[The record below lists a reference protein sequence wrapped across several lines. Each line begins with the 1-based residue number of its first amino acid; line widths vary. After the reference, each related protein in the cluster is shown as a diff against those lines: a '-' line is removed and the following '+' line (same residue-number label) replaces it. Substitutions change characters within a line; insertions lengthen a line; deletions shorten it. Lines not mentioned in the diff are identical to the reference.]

1 MRRATTTTA
10 TAALLAVALTACA
23 GGGPDVESDPE
34 AALREAIAALGD
46 YDGIELIA
54 SIDADEDAL
63 VAAAEG
69 DLDGDDVRLL
79 LDSEVVLRGVAA
91 DDDDEGQGQAEVVV
105 ALGGET
111 VAELRAVDDQAVYV
125 RLDPDAAAEALDD
138 PDLRADL
145 EDAISTL
152 DDVGLGDVATTVRD
166 GEWIRLTGLQQ
177 LADATGAEEPS
188 EEEAADLRARLV
200 GSLQRFLD
208 EDVEVTYVGEEDPG
222 ERVTATTTASALA
235 ELLEEV
241 TTAAGD
247 LGGLAG
253 DDLGFD
259 PDEVG
264 DDPVTVDV
272 WLDRGRLSQV
282 GVDLANLAEDGDGAP
297 EGTFLLVR
305 VEEFGGSVD
314 APSEATEVDLLQ
326 VFGQLLGGGFGG
338 APGGDGADGAAPD
351 LDAEAPEADATDGD
365 PLGGGCIPQE
375 EIDAVTGGDPAAE
388 AEVDAA
394 VDAGLL
400 EIC

>member
-10 TAALLAVALTACA
+10 TAALVAVTLSACG

-34 AALREAIAALGD
+34 AALRDAVEALGD

-54 SIDADEDAL
+54 SIDADEDAM
-63 VAAAEG
+63 VAAADG
-69 DLDGDDVRLL
+69 DLDDDDVRLL
-79 LDSEVVLRGVAA
+79 LDSEVVLRAVVG
-91 DDDDEGQGQAEVVV
+91 DGEDEQGRGEVLVD
-105 ALGGET
+105 LGGET
-111 VAELRAVDDQAVYV
+111 VAELRAVDEEAVYV

-138 PDLRADL
+138 PDLRASL
-145 EDAISTL
+145 EDAISTV
-152 DDVGLGDVATTVRD
+152 DEFGLGDLATTIRD
-166 GEWIRLTGLQQ
+166 GEWVRLTGLQQ
-177 LADATGAEEPS
+177 FAEATGAEEPT
-188 EEEAADLRARLV
+188 EEEAADLRSRLV

-222 ERVTATTTASALA
+222 ERVTATTTTSALA
-235 ELLEEV
+235 GLLEEV
-241 TTAAGD
+241 SAAAGD

-253 DDLGFD
+253 EDLGFD

-264 DDPVTVDV
+264 DDPVAVDV

-282 GVDLANLAEDGDGAP
+282 GFDLASLAEDGDGAP

-305 VEEFGGSVD
+305 VEEFSGSVD

-326 VFGQLLGGGFGG
+326 VFGQLLGGGLGG
-338 APGGDGADGAAPD
+338 ATGTDGGAAPGV
-351 LDAEAPEADATDGD
+351 DADAPEGEAEGD
-365 PLGGGCIPQE
+365 PLGGGCIPQD
-375 EIDAVTGGDPAAE
+375 EIDAVTAGDPAAE
-388 AEVDAA
+388 AEVEAA

>member
-1 MRRATTTTA
+1 MRRSSTTTA
-10 TAALLAVALTACA
+10 TAALLAVTLTACG

-34 AALREAIAALGD
+34 GALRDAVAALGD

-69 DLDGDDVRLL
+69 DLDDDGVRLL
-79 LDSEVVLRGVAA
+79 LDSEVVLRAVVG
-91 DDDDEGQGQAEVVV
+91 DGEDEQGQGEVIVD
-105 ALGGET
+105 LGGET
-111 VAELRAVDDQAVYV
+111 VAELRAVDEDAVFV

-138 PDLRADL
+138 PDLRASL
-145 EDAISTL
+145 EDAISTV
-152 DDVGLGDVATTVRD
+152 DEFGLGDLATTIRD
-166 GEWIRLTGLQQ
+166 GEWVRLTGLQQ
-177 LADATGAEEPS
+177 LADASGAEEPT
-188 EEEAADLRARLV
+188 EEEAADLRSRLV

-222 ERVTATTTASALA
+222 ERVTATTTTSALA
-235 ELLEEV
+235 GLLEEV

-253 DDLGFD
+253 EDLGFD

-264 DDPVTVDV
+264 DDPVAVDV
-272 WLDRGRLSQV
+272 WLDGGRLSQV
-282 GVDLANLAEDGDGAP
+282 GFDLSRLGEDDDGAP

-305 VEEFGGSVD
+305 IEEFSGSIEAPD
-314 APSEATEVDLLQ
+314 AATDVDLLQ
-326 VFGQLLGGGFGG
+326 VFGQLLEGGLGG
-338 APGGDGADGAAPD
+338 APGADAGPDAGAPD
-351 LDAEAPEADATDGD
+351 AGEADGD
-365 PLGGGCIPQE
+365 PLGGGCIPQD

-388 AEVDAA
+388 AEIEAA